1 MNNHDFVATIKEAVR
16 DAAIT
21 DTIDVLRN
29 PPGRKPSQRMTE
41 RAEWYGSLDD
51 EQRRI
56 LAGLIGDAVHNAIF
70 GFLCVLDGVRAVE
83 SGPVKGTF
91 ELRYSKDGVTKVLNS
106 ADEEMLHDLFNEPG

>member
-1 MNNHDFVATIKEAVR
+1 MRALINLNKSLSTHGRGEIEESEVNNHDFVATIKEAVR

-29 PPGRKPSQRMTE
+29 PPGRKPSQQMME
-41 RAEWYGSLDD
+41 RAEWYRSLDD

-70 GFLCVLDGVRAVE
+70 GFLCVLDGIR
-83 SGPVKGTF
+83 GF
-91 ELRYSKDGVTKVLNS
+91 YDS
-106 ADEEMLHDLFNEPG
+106 AEPA

>member
-1 MNNHDFVATIKEAVR
+1 VNNHDFVATIKEAVR

-29 PPGRKPSQRMTE
+29 PPGRKPSQQITE
-41 RAEWYGSLDD
+41 RAEWYRSLDD

-70 GFLCVLDGVRAVE
+70 GFLCVLDGIRAVE
-83 SGPVKGTF
+83 NGVVKGRF
-91 ELRYSKDGVTKVLNS
+91 ELQYLKEGSTTVLNPPN
-106 ADEEMLHDLFNEPG
+106 EIMLHELYNAR